1 MIEIYVTRVERW
13 VAQRRQP
20 GYEFE
25 KGEFVSYDDIHLW
38 REATGFNI
46 HIPTYGPK
54 SSIMKFPDEY
64 EFGLFC
70 LKHSIVSPPMK
81 AAPNARL

>member
-1 MIEIYVTRVERW
+1 MIEIYVRRTEKLLDG
-13 VAQRRQP
+13 RRQP

-25 KGEFVSYDDIHLW
+25 KGEFVSYDDVHRW
-38 REATGFNI
+38 RDATRFSI

-70 LKHSIVSPPMK
+70 LKHGVTSPPMK
-81 AAPNARL
+81 KAPHVRI